1 MVMPANEQPSPA
13 RDFYRECMIQSFRHT
28 GLFAA
33 QVGRAAADIVETPK
47 FAAVLRECPV
57 GSLDAARRIGDI
69 ASVYLDSAPNQP
81 GPWWRELCAYDRSYF
96 MQVATTQQGPPVNRP
111 RRGVS
116 ALCATFKWIMPELV
130 ARLKAGEAIGADLH
144 RNITL
149 LFARGHDG
157 NVRVVEVGP
166 PVEKVF
172 RATNGLRTI
181 DQIAAAAEIEMDEVR
196 KILAALAEIGAVEA
210 AKTQEQMLEAIQK
223 TSGDRVV
230 EPSGH

>member
-1 MVMPANEQPSPA
+1 MATLPKDSSMLTRE
-13 RDFYRECMIQSFRHT
+13 FYRECMIRSFHHT
-28 GLFAA
+28 GLFDG
-33 QVGRAAADIVETPK
+33 QVGRAAEDVIETLQ
-47 FAAVLRECPV
+47 FEAVLRECPA
-57 GSLDAARRIGDI
+57 GALDASRRIGDMI
-69 ASVYLDSAPNQP
+69 AVHLDGAPNQP

-96 MQVATTQQGPPVNRP
+96 MQVATTQQATPANRP

-116 ALCATFKWIMPELV
+116 ALCATFKWNMPELV
-130 ARLKAGEAIGADLH
+130 KRLEAGEAIGEELH

-172 RATNGLRTI
+172 RATNGLRMT
-181 DQIAAAAEIEMDEVR
+181 DQIASAADIELDEVR
-196 KILAALAEIGAVEA
+196 KILAALAEIGAVES
-210 AKTQEQMLEAIQK
+210 AKTQEQMMA
-223 TSGDRVV
+223 SGDRVI